1 MAKASGPQRPR
12 RRFGRV
18 RKLPSGR
25 YQAGYLAPDGSVIYA
40 ERTFPTKAMADRFL
54 VLTESEMLS
63 GTWTAPERRRETVS
77 EWAERWWRRD
87 HLRRSTA
94 VRDNGYLRRYI
105 LPELGALP
113 LGEIDRETVQ
123 A

>member
-1 MAKASGPQRPR
+1 VAKASGSQRPR
-12 RRFGRV
+12 RQFGRV

-25 YQAGYLAPDGSVIYA
+25 YQAGYLAPDNSVIYA
-40 ERTFPTKAMADRFL
+40 EQTFPTKAMADRWL
-54 VLTESEMLS
+54 VLTEAEMMS
-63 GTWTAPERRRETVS
+63 GTWMPPERARETVA
-77 EWAERWWRRD
+77 EWAGRWWRRD

-105 LPELGALP
+105 LPEFGALP